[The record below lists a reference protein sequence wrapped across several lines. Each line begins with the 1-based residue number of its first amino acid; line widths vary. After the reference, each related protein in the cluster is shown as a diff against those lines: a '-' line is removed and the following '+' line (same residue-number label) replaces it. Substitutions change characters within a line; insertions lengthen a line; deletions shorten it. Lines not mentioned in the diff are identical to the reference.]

1 MKEISIYGDN
11 YFGSYTKTREASR
24 GIVLKGGMI
33 LTAHAARGD
42 VWMIP
47 GGGIEKGETSED
59 AVVREVQEETGYIV
73 CPVREF
79 LTISEYYEGARY
91 DSHYFLCE
99 IVGEGE
105 TALTEAERTA
115 GLEAVWENADQL
127 TERFSRHADFAASDE
142 EKRGM
147 YLREWTAMQALFD
160 GE

>member
-1 MKEISIYGDN
+1 MKEIGIYGAN
-11 YFGSYTKTREASR
+11 RFETYTKTRAASR
-24 GIVLKGGMI
+24 GVVLRNGKM
-33 LTAHAARGD
+33 LASHAARGD

-47 GGGIEKGETSED
+47 GGGVEKGETPEE
-59 AVVREVQEETGYIV
+59 AVVREVREETGYIV
-73 CPVREF
+73 CPVRQF

-127 TERFSRHADFAASDE
+127 TERFSHHADYAASDE
-142 EKRGM
+142 EKRGI
-147 YLREWTAMQALFD
+147 YLREWTALRALFD